1 MLIPFYLDE
10 HFFDSVYFYDEDFDS
25 AHDNF
30 LKFWENYGVLIYSN
44 NQNIMFYRNL
54 IKKFPINFH
63 QRWNAA
69 LLGFSKFD
77 ANNESFD
84 KFKNCQ
90 ESYNNLA
97 SKKNFYNFGLTDK
110 DSFKLVQNLKD
121 FQDFEVRCLE
131 NYTTSVVY
139 NNILFNATCIIDDGE
154 DIESVW
160 DKKFKNL
167 LKYTSSVT
175 ILALYT
181 TNFTEP
187 LSYQASAFLKLP
199 KFP

>member
-175 ILALYT
+175 ILDRYLFK
-181 TNFTEP
+181 NISDDIEVD
-187 LSYQASAFLKLP
+187 QEI
-199 KFP
+199 